1 MVVDNK
7 TNLEKKL
14 DQVHE
19 NNKNIMQDLKSLKES
34 IRQQRVL
41 WMLLIY
47 SIIGVGL
54 AFYLGL
60 GQIADG
66 IAQIR
71 NV

>member
-1 MVVDNK
+1 MIADNK

-14 DQVHE
+14 DLAHE

-41 WMLLIY
+41 WMLLVY

>member
-54 AFYLGL
+54 TFYLGL
-60 GQIADG
+60 GQIEDG

>member
-1 MVVDNK
+1 MIADNK

>member
-1 MVVDNK
+1 MIVDNK

-14 DQVHE
+14 DQVQE

>member
-14 DQVHE
+14 DLAHE

-41 WMLLIY
+41 WMLLVY

>member
-14 DQVHE
+14 DQVQE

>member
-14 DQVHE
+14 DLAHE

>member
-41 WMLLIY
+41 WMLLVY